1 MDGPHGAYSGD
12 GPGGGVD
19 RTQVDGLPEGEVVG
33 EEKPLLAVRQ
43 DLIAQDR
50 EQRLLDVALEVV
62 RIDADLQVDLQGDIL
77 RRN

>member
-1 MDGPHGAYSGD
+1 MDSPDGADSGD
-12 GPGGGVD
+12 GPGGCVH
-19 RTQVDGLPEGEVVG
+19 RTQVDGLPEGEVIR

-50 EQRLLDVALEVV
+50 EQSLLDVALEIVG
-62 RIDADLQVDLQGDIL
+62 IDADFQIDLQRDIL